1 MVKVCNVLSTLI
13 LILLLCLALPFVVPM
28 LMGYTELAVLSG
40 SMEPNIPVGSI
51 VYVDKS
57 VTGDELEVG
66 DVVTYSIQS
75 GTYVTHR
82 VLSLD
87 DEADV
92 MVTQGDAND
101 APDGEVPYS
110 KIVGRVKFHLPFLGF
125 ISANIRTSKGIMA
138 ITILVVVI
146 ILLNCLPG
154 ILAASDEEE
163 EEGKKEKKGKTKK
176 SAERAGEHDDNAP
189 TGT

>member
-1 MVKVCNVLSTLI
+1 MIKVCNAVSTLI
-13 LILLLCLALPFVVPM
+13 LILLLLFALPLVVPM
-28 LMGYTELAVLSG
+28 LLGYTELAVLSG
-40 SMEPNIPVGSI
+40 SMEPAIHVGSI

-66 DVVTYSIQS
+66 DVVTYSIQA
-75 GTYVTHR
+75 GTFVTHR

-110 KIVGRVKFHLPFLGF
+110 KIVGRVKFHLPYLGY
-125 ISANIRTSKGIMA
+125 ISTNIRTSKGIMA

-146 ILLNCLPG
+146 ILLNCLPA
-154 ILAASDEEE
+154 ILASDEEDE
-163 EEGKKEKKGKTKK
+163 AEGKKEKKSKAKK
-176 SAERAGEHDDNAP
+176 SAGRAEDHDGDTPA
-189 TGT
+189 GT

>member
-1 MVKVCNVLSTLI
+1 MAKVCNILSTLI
-13 LILLLCLALPFVVPM
+13 LVILLVFAVPFIVPM
-28 LMGYTELAVLSG
+28 LFGYTELAVLSG

-57 VTGDELEVG
+57 VTGQELEVG
-66 DVVTYSIQS
+66 DVVTYSLQS
-75 GTYVTHR
+75 GTFVTHR

-87 DEADV
+87 DEAGV

-101 APDGEVPYS
+101 APDGDISYS
-110 KIVGRVKFHLPFLGF
+110 KLVGRVKFHLPYLGYV
-125 ISANIRTSKGIMA
+125 STNIRTSRGIMA

-154 ILAASDEEE
+154 ILAPADKEETE
-163 EEGKKEKKGKTKK
+163 EKKAKKEKKKK
-176 SAERAGEHDDNAP
+176 NAVPAEDHDSDAP
-189 TGT
+189 ARK